1 MRFEKPII
9 WTTLIALIIGAFG
22 MVQKLTAGNLEA
34 NIGSY
39 IPWGLGVAGYAY
51 LMGLSAGSFIL
62 SAAAYAFELKSLEKV
77 RRLGLIAALST
88 AIPGLLL
95 VFLDIGHPFR
105 IFNSVFSLN
114 TGSVMGLMFILY
126 PLYLII
132 LIAMLWLTTDEGRD
146 VKKIAIAGILV
157 AVAFE
162 LGGGALYGAA
172 GARSFWNPWLMPV
185 MFLAAGV
192 LSGVSLVAFIKYI
205 LHPGEAKEAFA
216 DIGKALLMLIAL
228 YGVLEL
234 LDIVL
239 IYYQGIPENIA
250 SVNLMLFGKFGWVFW
265 IFFVLGTVLVPAG
278 LLIFKKNED
287 WAVPLS
293 ALSVAISSLSLKL
306 NTILPG
312 LAVPEMEGLET
323 AFVHARLSFEYFP
336 STMEWLE
343 FIFAVAL
350 ASILIIIGNRVLI
363 EKKSIASLFKE
374 MV

>member
-9 WTTLIALIIGAFG
+9 WTTIIALVIGAFG
-22 MVQKLTAGNLEA
+22 IFQKLTAGNLEA
-34 NIGSY
+34 SIGSY

-51 LMGLSAGSFIL
+51 FMGLSAGSFLL
-62 SAAAYAFELKSLEKV
+62 SAAAYAFDMKSLEKV

-105 IFNSVFSLN
+105 IFSSALNIN

-132 LIAMLWLTTDEGRD
+132 LIAMLWLTTDESRN
-146 VKKIAIAGILV
+146 VKNLAIAGILV

-162 LGGGALYGAA
+162 LGGGALYGVV

-205 LHPGEAKEAFA
+205 LHPGEAKEAFT
-216 DIGKALLMLIAL
+216 DIAKTLLVLIAL

-234 LDIVL
+234 LDLVI
-239 IYYQGIPENIA
+239 IFYQGIPENIA

-265 IFFVLGTVLVPAG
+265 IFFVLGTVLIPAG
-278 LLIFKKNED
+278 LLIFRKDNE
-287 WAVPLS
+287 WSVPLASLLIAIS
-293 ALSVAISSLSLKL
+293 ALSMKL
-306 NTILPG
+306 NTVLPG
-312 LAVPEMEGLET
+312 LAVPEMAGLET
-323 AFVHARLSFEYFP
+323 AFVHARLSFDYFP
-336 STMEWLE
+336 GAMEWLE

-350 ASILIIIGNRVLI
+350 AASLIIIGNRVLI
-363 EKKSIASLFKE
+363 EKKSIASIFKE
-374 MV
+374 MR